1 MRWHTSRRMKVMS
14 AALLIVTAL
23 LVLFPT
29 GYVRAGGMVA
39 NPGFELGEDEVP
51 WGWVLS
57 GNATR
62 ADTGPIHGGSWTA
75 RITAPDDVLTQWIE
89 NITPLVTY
97 EAWGW
102 IYVSGDVRGEI
113 QLDFWEQKE
122 GRQLG
127 STKMMSTEDT
137 GELYAQ
143 TTTTIQAPV
152 GATHVRIRLLATGW
166 NGGAEVRF
174 DEIGFYPLRAF
185 CFIATAAYG
194 TETASELDILRDFR
208 DQVLLDNAL
217 GSRFVRTYYRVS
229 PAVAEFIA
237 RSDLLRAIV
246 REALINPVVHVLQWS
261 QELWIAPP
269 DSP

>member
-1 MRWHTSRRMKVMS
+1 MKVMS

-75 RITAPDDVLTQWIE
+75 RITAPGDVLTQWIE

-137 GELYAQ
+137 GGLYAQ
-143 TTTTIQAPV
+143 TTTTMQAPV

-217 GSRFVRTYYRVS
+217 GSRFV
-229 PAVAEFIA
+229 
-237 RSDLLRAIV
+237 
-246 REALINPVVHVLQWS
+246 
-261 QELWIAPP
+261 
-269 DSP
+269 

>member
-1 MRWHTSRRMKVMS
+1 M
-14 AALLIVTAL
+14 
-23 LVLFPT
+23 
-29 GYVRAGGMVA
+29 
-39 NPGFELGEDEVP
+39 
-51 WGWVLS
+51 
-57 GNATR
+57 
-62 ADTGPIHGGSWTA
+62 
-75 RITAPDDVLTQWIE
+75 
-89 NITPLVTY
+89 
-97 EAWGW
+97 
-102 IYVSGDVRGEI
+102 
-113 QLDFWEQKE
+113 
-122 GRQLG
+122 
-127 STKMMSTEDT
+127 
-137 GELYAQ
+137 
-143 TTTTIQAPV
+143 QAPV